1 MMLASIGSY
10 TEALDAVGVDRE
22 VIFWKADTLL
32 SLGLLFCCAEEL
44 LPGLTGAR
52 SILGSHE

>member
-1 MMLASIGSY
+1 MLTSVGSY
-10 TEALDAVGVDRE
+10 SEALDAVGVHRE
-22 VIFWKADTLL
+22 LGFWEADALL
-32 SLGLLFCCAEEL
+32 SLGLLFCCAEGF